1 MISFLKMRAFLHLS
15 ILFSLMYFLEACSP
29 QPIAEKAVHVSG
41 AMKHVMK
48 RGELG
53 ATIHLD
59 TLSPKTG
66 LYGVG
71 PLAYLR
77 GEIMLYDGDCYI
89 SRVTEDSMMKVVS
102 SYDASAPFFV
112 YSRVLE
118 WDSFPLPNTVQNI
131 PQVERYIDSLSKSS
145 PRPFAF
151 RMEGRVEQAQIHV
164 QNLPKGSSV
173 SSPEEAHR
181 GQVKYRVEQEEVF
194 ITGFFSTQHQGIFT
208 HHDSYLHMHLLTAD
222 KQKMGHLDQAEWGQM
237 KLYLPKQ

>member
-1 MISFLKMRAFLHLS
+1 MKPIIGL
-15 ILFSLMYFLEACSP
+15 LFSLIFLTLLSCEEPESAPSKP
-29 QPIAEKAVHVSG
+29 YRDSLVSVSG
-41 AMKHVMK
+41 AMKNVMK

-59 TLSPKTG
+59 TLNHKIG

-77 GEIMLYDGDCYI
+77 GEIMIYNGDCYI

-102 SYDASAPFFV
+102 SHEASAPFFV
-112 YSRVLE
+112 YSRVQE
-118 WDSFPLPNTVQNI
+118 WDSFPMPNTIQNTR
-131 PQVERYIDSLSKSS
+131 QLENYIDSLSKARS
-145 PRPFAF
+145 RPFAF

-181 GQVKYRVEQEEVF
+181 GQVKYKLEQEKVF

-222 KQKMGHLDQAEWGQM
+222 KQKMGHLDQAEWGRMQ
-237 KLYLPKQ
+237 LYLPKQ